1 MTEADGGGPDA
12 HPDEPTDDDVTLKG
26 DSNGADDTTV
36 FDGIGGKPRLTWS
49 SVTDSGNAPPPTPSP
64 ERDRTA
70 APSGFQF
77 DLGGALARLGG
88 DDPTPDPG
96 PVARHE
102 PPALEPEPAPR
113 PAFTEPEPGPAVVE
127 PEPPVSRPSVSEP
140 ISTTTDDRH
149 PSPEP
154 VQPDAERPL
163 IDVGQEQAP
172 PAAAEPPT
180 SRPPVSEPVDDRRP
194 SPEPVQP
201 DAERPWIDRY
211 QEQATPPAAEPP
223 APRAVEPPAATAE
236 PDYPR
241 RIPGAHLDPRHRLD
255 DVGASPVEPRGPGA
269 LPPIRE
275 ATPADEVPRRTA
287 PPASVFGEA
296 GAAGSAIAGAPSL
309 PGVPA
314 SMPTLPASNPA
325 APPPIAEPVTD
336 VATAPDLTALRSAQL
351 KAKRQQR
358 QGKLF
363 GRSLLAFVVVGGLI
377 AAAMLFGRSL
387 LFDTDWDGR
396 LTSTVNEVEAE
407 RGASFE
413 RTVPLVTVGASE
425 FGDRALA
432 TMLGSDWLDRVPEWR
447 ALNLAVGEVTADSV
461 ADELS
466 RERQAFYD
474 AERDE
479 IVMVEG
485 AGNARV
491 DLRIALEAAYDMQ
504 QGAEPSAVG
513 LADHGFAGVSP
524 LASIAD
530 EAVDRYLANR
540 VGERP
545 VVNAALPLPI
555 AYQLAATTTLG
566 ESILIGADVDP
577 ASVTFASPAVD
588 DLDSVLAD
596 DAVNTPSGTLQPGDR
611 SLSDSVALGTDDWS
625 LVWAT
630 RLPESTVIRL
640 VDEVI
645 ADSYRTVERGD
656 TTCAIG
662 VFETATE
669 AAGGSVF
676 SSMLIW
682 AAAAPPASQ
691 TVATQ
696 IGPTR
701 VQIDA
706 CDPGVTG
713 GIAGNP
719 GVVDDLIDRQQRRLT
734 S

>member
-1 MTEADGGGPDA
+1 MSEADGGEPDA

-26 DSNGADDTTV
+26 DSSGADDTNV

-49 SVTDSGNAPPPTPSP
+49 SVTDTGGTPRPAP
-64 ERDRTA
+64 ERDESEGR
-70 APSGFQF
+70 SGFQF

-88 DDPTPDPG
+88 DEPTDRDADDPAPA
-96 PVARHE
+96 ARHE
-102 PPALEPEPAPR
+102 PPPPAPEPSAPEPTPR
-113 PAFTEPEPGPAVVE
+113 PAASE
-127 PEPPVSRPSVSEP
+127 PVSRPAA
-140 ISTTTDDRH
+140 
-149 PSPEP
+149 PEP
-154 VQPDAERPL
+154 MSSPLEERRPAREPVEAEPEQPL
-163 IDVGQEQAP
+163 IDLGRYFPRSETAP
-172 PAAAEPPT
+172 PASVEPT
-180 SRPPVSEPVDDRRP
+180 ARHEPAV
-194 SPEPVQP
+194 
-201 DAERPWIDRY
+201 
-211 QEQATPPAAEPP
+211 AAEPP
-223 APRAVEPPAATAE
+223 AATVE

-241 RIPGAHLDPRHRLD
+241 RIPGAHLDPRHRFD
-255 DVGASPVEPRGPGA
+255 DVGGQPVEPRDPGVV
-269 LPPIRE
+269 PPIRE
-275 ATPADEVPRRTA
+275 ATPVDEAPRRATR
-287 PPASVFGEA
+287 PTSVFGDTDP
-296 GAAGSAIAGAPSL
+296 AAGGIAGAPNL

-325 APPPIAEPVTD
+325 APPPVAEPVAD
-336 VATAPDLTALRSAQL
+336 PAAAPDITALRSAQL

-396 LTSTVNEVEAE
+396 LTSTVNEVEAD
-407 RGASFE
+407 RGVSFE
-413 RTVPLVTVGASE
+413 RTVPLVTVGAAE
-425 FGDRALA
+425 FGDRVLA
-432 TMLGSDWLDRVPEWR
+432 ATLGSEWLDRVPEWR

-474 AERDE
+474 SERDE
-479 IVMVEG
+479 IVIVEG

-491 DLRIALEAAYDMQ
+491 DLRVALEAAFDAQ
-504 QGAEPSAVG
+504 QGGEALPVALS
-513 LADHGFAGVSP
+513 DTGFVGVSP

-540 VGERP
+540 AAERP
-545 VVNAALPLPI
+545 VVNPSLPVPI
-555 AYQLAATTTLG
+555 AYQLAATRSLG
-566 ESILIGADVDP
+566 EAILIGADIDP
-577 ASVTFASPAVD
+577 ASHTFASPAID
-588 DLDSVLAD
+588 DLESVLAD
-596 DAVNTPSGTLQPGDR
+596 DAVNTASGLLQPGDR

-640 VDEVI
+640 VDEVT
-645 ADSYRTVERGD
+645 ADSYRTVDRDGA
-656 TTCAIG
+656 TCAIG

-669 AAGGSVF
+669 VDGGSVF

-691 TVATQ
+691 AVATQ

-701 VQIDA
+701 VQIEA

-713 GIAGNP
+713 GVAGNP
-719 GVVDDLIDRQQRRLT
+719 GVVDDLIDRQQLRLT
-734 S
+734 N